1 MDYFWH
7 LGTRKRNLVSRGN
20 HLVSRT
26 RSWEEWFTCKS
37 VFVAQASAA
46 SFVLTGFQYNFPPN
60 ISGKFSFPYLKMPS
74 TEETWELVPNVPF
87 IAPMS
92 LRWYSD
98 DLTLYHGQFR
108 QYSSRPKN
116 QGMTQGNKTSYTT
129 WWLMLIL
136 WHMWN
141 IQPGSTRAFGAMET
155 SRYCEGIDCFYIS
168 KCPARAN
175 FRFRRVI
182 PVLIKYWYKFTEN
195 YFWRAS
201 FRALRLSC
209 LLSGAFCRGFSH
221 IFAFSVCNGPWI
233 VPFGDAFWQTNILQ
247 SRICHRSI

>member
-1 MDYFWH
+1 MFH
-7 LGTRKRNLVSRGN
+7 SLL
-20 HLVSRT
+20 
-26 RSWEEWFTCKS
+26 
-37 VFVAQASAA
+37 
-46 SFVLTGFQYNFPPN
+46 
-60 ISGKFSFPYLKMPS
+60 
-74 TEETWELVPNVPF
+74 PF
-87 IAPMS
+87 
-92 LRWYSD
+92 RSD
-98 DLTLYHGQFR
+98 DIPMIWLCTKVNFV
-108 QYSSRPKN
+108 YSSRAKN

-155 SRYCEGIDCFYIS
+155 SRYCEGIDCFHIS

-175 FRFRRVI
+175 FRFRCVI

-233 VPFGDAFWQTNILQ
+233 VPFGDDFWQTNILQ
-247 SRICHRSI
+247 SRISHRSK

>member
-1 MDYFWH
+1 MIW
-7 LGTRKRNLVSRGN
+7 LCTKVN
-20 HLVSRT
+20 
-26 RSWEEWFTCKS
+26 
-37 VFVAQASAA
+37 FV
-46 SFVLTGFQYNFPPN
+46 
-60 ISGKFSFPYLKMPS
+60 
-74 TEETWELVPNVPF
+74 
-87 IAPMS
+87 
-92 LRWYSD
+92 
-98 DLTLYHGQFR
+98 
-108 QYSSRPKN
+108 YSSRSKN

-155 SRYCEGIDCFYIS
+155 SRYCEGIDCFHIS

-195 YFWRAS
+195 YFWQAS
-201 FRALRLSC
+201 FRTLRLSC

-233 VPFGDAFWQTNILQ
+233 VPFGDAFWQTNILDTSHLHIVSKLARQ
-247 SRICHRSI
+247 PANQADYMPDLYGHYHD

>member
-1 MDYFWH
+1 MENNWK
-7 LGTRKRNLVSRGN
+7 RK
-20 HLVSRT
+20 
-26 RSWEEWFTCKS
+26 
-37 VFVAQASAA
+37 
-46 SFVLTGFQYNFPPN
+46 
-60 ISGKFSFPYLKMPS
+60 
-74 TEETWELVPNVPF
+74 
-87 IAPMS
+87 
-92 LRWYSD
+92 
-98 DLTLYHGQFR
+98 
-108 QYSSRPKN
+108 
-116 QGMTQGNKTSYTT
+116 MTQGNKTSYTT

-155 SRYCEGIDCFYIS
+155 SRYCECIDCFHIS

-201 FRALRLSC
+201 YRALRLSC
-209 LLSGAFCRGFSH
+209 LLSGAFCRDFSH

-247 SRICHRSI
+247 SRICHRSIWNRRNCARMGATNEKKTEKNPEKTFILCKGLHLYMYNSRKQWELESTSLRSENLLVKISVICQYTLIQKCSIVL